1 MRLVGTRNIKE
12 NAVLAKPIYNERGKV
27 LVNSG
32 VKLDHHLIRRLSDFG
47 ISYVYLEDKNTKD
60 VMITQTISDQ
70 LHWEAM
76 NTIEQSFQEFK
87 KADSSSI
94 SMVMEKSAP
103 TFKKLISRVLE
114 ELKNHTE
121 LFSMMSDVYLYDN
134 YIFAHSLNVTIYSL
148 ALGLELKLSSSQLEI
163 LGLGA
168 IMHDVGKM
176 GVPLEI
182 LMKPGKLTEEEYN
195 IIKSHA
201 ESGFEM
207 LRKVE
212 TMPLLVA
219 HCAYQHHERLN
230 GSGYPRGLKEEE
242 IHLFGKI
249 IAVADVF
256 DAITSNR
263 VYKEALLPH
272 EALEILY
279 TGSGRLYDAK
289 IVEAF
294 RKSIVLYPNG
304 LGVLLSN
311 GEKGVVCRQNK
322 GMNERPVVRILEKN
336 EIEIIPYD
344 LDLRE
349 HLSIIIVE
357 CDTILKP
364 L

>member
-32 VKLDHHLIRRLSDFG
+32 VKLDQKLIKRLLDFG
-47 ISYVYLEDKNTKD
+47 ISYVYLEDKKTKD
-60 VMITQTISDQ
+60 IKVNQAISDQ
-70 LHWEAM
+70 LHLEAM
-76 NTIEQSFQEFK
+76 NTIEQSFQK
-87 KADSSSI
+87 LKNSDSSSI
-94 SMVMEKSAP
+94 LLIMEKSTP
-103 TFKKLISRVLE
+103 SFKKLIGRVLE

-121 LFSMMSDVYLYDN
+121 LFSLMSDVYLYDN
-134 YIFAHSLNVTIYSL
+134 YIFSHSLNVTIYSL
-148 ALGLELKLSSSQLEI
+148 ALGLELKLSPNQLEV

-182 LMKPGKLTEEEYN
+182 LMKPGKLTEEEYEV
-195 IIKSHA
+195 IKTHA
-201 ESGFEM
+201 EAGFEM
-207 LRKVE
+207 LRKVDA
-212 TMPLLVA
+212 MPLLVA

-230 GSGYPRGLKEEE
+230 GSGYPRGIKDEE

-304 LGVLLSN
+304 LGVILSN

-322 GMNERPVVRILEKN
+322 GMNERPVIRILEKDEV
-336 EIEIIPYD
+336 EITPYD
-344 LDLRE
+344 LDLSE
-349 HLSIIIVE
+349 HLSIVIVQ
-357 CDTILKP
+357 CDTILNP
-364 L
+364 